1 MIVPPLIANEI
12 ARVDRAFPQRE
23 ERLRSRAVTAAQH
36 VLDQVQSVGRIDAL
50 AADPGA
56 YAEQLSAELPAATTL
71 QDLEARD
78 AQLAA
83 ALGQID
89 TMIARAMRIR
99 LEHAL
104 AAENS
109 IGPPTRMVFAQTVV
123 SYAGK
128 LDVLASRARDIAGR
142 GGARDADQVA
152 DLVTDAARSVLAL
165 REAVRDGVL
174 DLIVRIATASVPDA
188 DRAARDRKLDDAA
201 RKKWGATRRDLEA
214 IAANPEAVLAA
225 PMALR
230 LAAWP
235 EVIDEPDPEKEPT
248 IADLLELD

>member
-1 MIVPPLIANEI
+1 
-12 ARVDRAFPQRE
+12 
-23 ERLRSRAVTAAQH
+23 VTAAH
-36 VLDQVQSVGRIDAL
+36 LILDQVQSIARIDAL
-50 AADPGA
+50 AADPDS
-56 YAEQLSAELPAATTL
+56 YAEQLAAELPSAATL
-71 QDLEARD
+71 PELDARD

-83 ALGQID
+83 ALTQID

-104 AAENS
+104 ATENS

-128 LDVLASRARDIAGR
+128 LDVLASRARDVAAR

-152 DLVTDAARSVLAL
+152 ELVTDAARSVLAL
-165 REAVRDGVL
+165 RDALRDGVL
-174 DLIVRIATASVPDA
+174 ALIVRLATAAMPDA
-188 DRAARDRKLDDAA
+188 DRTARNRKLDDAV
-201 RKKWGATRRDLEA
+201 RKRWSAARRDLEA
-214 IAANPEAVLAA
+214 IAANPEAVAAA
-225 PMALR
+225 PMATR

-235 EVIDEPDPEKEPT
+235 EQIDEPEPEKEPS